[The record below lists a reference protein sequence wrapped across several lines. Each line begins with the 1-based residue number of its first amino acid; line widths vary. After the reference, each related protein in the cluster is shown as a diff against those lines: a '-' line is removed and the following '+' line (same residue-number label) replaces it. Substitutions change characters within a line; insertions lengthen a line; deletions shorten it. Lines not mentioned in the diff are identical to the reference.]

1 MCKITK
7 ETYNVIRYEELIS
20 YLISPIWRGNVR
32 CWWWSVFSVV
42 VRDISERGCCWCFL
56 TVGPPALCPELWSGL
71 ECETLLAVTSSPLG
85 LDNISP
91 GEQISTVP
99 TTTRAVLCYKKLQF
113 VISILHSGKHLS
125 VTTDYWWDIWLREMF
140 PLRYSREN

>member
-1 MCKITK
+1 MCIITK

-32 CWWWSVFSVV
+32 CWWWSVFSV

-71 ECETLLAVTSSPLG
+71 ECETLLAVTSSPLC

-91 GEQISTVP
+91 GEQNLNNQHQGWLAGCNALLQE
-99 TTTRAVLCYKKLQF
+99 TRVRYFFSSFFSFFK
-113 VISILHSGKHLS
+113 SLS
-125 VTTDYWWDIWLREMF
+125 VRIQL
-140 PLRYSREN
+140 